1 MATIDNPFLYEDP
14 EWLAQQQEIL
24 RRKEELLR
32 REKVEQKLG
41 RPLGTWGGKRT
52 GAGRPKSKEHELN
65 SVKLKLTRIQKQV
78 LMEMGKG
85 DINYGVMALINEH
98 I

>member
-24 RRKEELLR
+24 RRKEELLK
-32 REKVEQKLG
+32 REKREEKLG
-41 RPLGTWGGKRT
+41 RPLGTWGGKRA
-52 GAGRPKSKEHELN
+52 GAGRPKSKVHELN
-65 SVKLKLTRIQKQV
+65 NVQLRLTRIQKQV
-78 LMEMGKG
+78 LKEMGNG
-85 DINYGVMALINEH
+85 DIGYGVMALINEH